1 MKPYEPNAALAWLY
15 HRFFEHI
22 EVDASWATTVREV
35 DRRGTV
41 VYVLRNLSF
50 VDFFALDWLTKRL
63 HLPEVRFANDLGLS
77 VFEPMGKGWLRA
89 LAPRSEDESAR
100 ELQAALTG
108 GSSAALFLKR
118 PPTLTD
124 PAVRG
129 KTEGDVYLHTLLRV
143 QRARKTPLVLVPQVF
158 VWSKSPDRSGRNLV
172 DAVFGPREW
181 PGKLRTVTQF
191 LMNYR
196 HVTMRA
202 GEPVDLAAFLDQNA
216 GATDDVLV
224 RRLVYTL
231 LRRLE
236 RERQAVLGP
245 AKKPRDR
252 VKDEV
257 LRSPKLS
264 KIIGD
269 MAGEGAAER
278 RVLHDRAAAML
289 DELSTDLDMN
299 ALNALDAAFE
309 RTVARMYT
317 GFEIDQPGLERLRAL
332 AKEGTLVLLPSHK
345 SHVDYMVLSRV
356 FYRAHLPVP
365 TIAAGDNLDFFP
377 VGPILRKGGAFF
389 IRRSFKNDRLYGAVV
404 DAYVRRL
411 ILDGASLEF
420 YLEGGRSRTGK
431 LLPPKLGLL
440 NMVVSAALSVD
451 TKVFFCPISIGYE
464 RVVEE
469 EAYAREIGGGEK
481 PKEDVRGLFS
491 AAETLLGRYG
501 RVTVQFGQPVALED
515 VVRDLGP
522 ASAPPHERP
531 PPSLDAVEASP
542 ALRRK
547 VVSRLAYRVMNEIN
561 EVTAV
566 TSGAVVA
573 TALLTHE
580 RRGLAHADLV
590 LAARS
595 LVSRLRAAGARF
607 SPALVPIATGE
618 LREEALSEA
627 LDLFI
632 RAGHVVG
639 HRPGVART
647 KGVLAGAEIIYTVP
661 DEARILLDLSKNII
675 VHFFVA
681 KGTIAT
687 SFLSARA
694 PEVDPA
700 ILRER
705 VQWLSRLWKYEFQ
718 YRADASFEDIFA
730 ATLAGMFQTRELVS
744 AGNGFVRS
752 GDDPDALR
760 FSALVLGNFVEAYRL
775 AARGLGLLV
784 KGPLSPKELSKR
796 TLAAGERMFLAGEIA
811 RREAMS
817 KPVLENAHQAFVDM
831 GYLARADG
839 KWRLPESYASADA
852 IATVER
858 RIGGYGLAAERAS
871 GS

>member
-22 EVDASWATTVREV
+22 EVDESWANTVREV

-50 VDFFALDWLTKRL
+50 VDFFALDYLTKRL
-63 HLPEVRFANDLGLS
+63 HLPQVRFANDLGLS
-77 VFEPMGKGWLRA
+77 VLEPMGKGWLHA
-89 LAPRSEDESAR
+89 LAPRSEQQSAR
-100 ELQAALTG
+100 ELEAALTG
-108 GSSAALFLKR
+108 GTSAALFLKR

-129 KTEGDVYLHTLLRV
+129 KTEGDVHLHTLLRV
-143 QRARKTPLVLVPQVF
+143 QRANAGRTPLVLVPQVF

-181 PGKLRTVTQF
+181 PGKVRTMTQF

-202 GEPVDLAAFLDQNA
+202 GEPVELAPFLEQNA

-245 AKKPRDR
+245 AKKGRDR
-252 VKDEV
+252 IADEV

-269 MAGEGAAER
+269 MAGEGAPER
-278 RVLHDRAAAML
+278 RVLHDRAAAIL

-317 GFEIDQPGLERLRAL
+317 GFEIDQRGLERLRAL

-451 TKVFFCPISIGYE
+451 TKVYFCPISIGYE

-481 PKEDVRGLFS
+481 PTEDVRGLFS
-491 AAETLLGRYG
+491 AAEMLLGRYG
-501 RVTVQFGQPVALED
+501 RVTVQFGEPITLED
-515 VVRDLGP
+515 VLRDLG
-522 ASAPPHERP
+522 RP
-531 PPSLDAVEASP
+531 PPSLAAVEASP
-542 ALRRK
+542 AQRRK

-580 RRGLAHADLV
+580 RRGLAHGDLV
-590 LAARS
+590 KVS
-595 LVSRLRAAGARF
+595 HGLVSRLRASGARF
-607 SPALVPIATGE
+607 SPALVPVATGD

-639 HRPGVART
+639 HRPGVAKAR
-647 KGVLAGAEIIYTVP
+647 GVLAGAEVIYTVP

-687 SFLSARA
+687 SFLSTRA
-694 PEVDPA
+694 PEVELA
-700 ILRER
+700 QLRER

-718 YRADASFEDIFA
+718 YRADASFGDIFA
-730 ATLAGMFQTRELVS
+730 ATVAGMIEARELSS
-744 AGNGFVRS
+744 AGGSAVRA
-752 GDDPDALR
+752 GADEEALR
-760 FSALVLGNFVEAYRL
+760 FSARVLGNFVEGYRL
-775 AARGLGLLV
+775 AARGLGLRV
-784 KGPLSPKELSKR
+784 KGALSPKELSKR

-817 KPVLENAHQAFVDM
+817 KPVLENAHQALADM
-831 GYLARADG
+831 GYLARAEG
-839 KWRLPESYASADA
+839 KWTLPESYASAEA

-858 RIGGYGLAAERAS
+858 RVGGYALEGGGTGAPP
-871 GS
+871 